1 MNKNRTRALSTKYYL
16 VTEPTTSF
24 SPDVYDDYPLGRYG
38 MLKWQ
43 IWRALRL
50 IVDTG
55 LHYFGMSRD
64 EAIRL
69 FDVYAWD
76 DTDVARKEVTR
87 YQSGPGQATAY
98 MIGQRA
104 LVDIRNEA
112 RTRLGSKFN
121 IRDFHFYL
129 LSQGPGPLGYVR
141 QQIDYYVQCTLNRT
155 LPHCKNYLAA
165 EAEREL
171 SVRMREFHSGHAEKL
186 EWNTLRELFA
196 PEIHEF

>member
-1 MNKNRTRALSTKYYL
+1 
-16 VTEPTTSF
+16 
-24 SPDVYDDYPLGRYG
+24 

-55 LHYFGMSRD
+55 LHFKGMTRD
-64 EAIRL
+64 QAIEL
-69 FDVYAWD
+69 FSKYAWD

-104 LVDIRNEA
+104 ILDMRVNAER
-112 RTRLGSKFN
+112 RLGSKFN
-121 IRDFHFYL
+121 IRDFHYYL
-129 LSQGPGPLGYVR
+129 LSHGPGPLNYVAK
-141 QQIDYYVQCTLNRT
+141 QIDNYVECTLNFTFPRCEQFFAVEYDRK
-155 LPHCKNYLAA
+155 LFGQGKGYDF
-165 EAEREL
+165 E
-171 SVRMREFHSGHAEKL
+171 L
-186 EWNTLRELFA
+186 EWDHLEEFYFP